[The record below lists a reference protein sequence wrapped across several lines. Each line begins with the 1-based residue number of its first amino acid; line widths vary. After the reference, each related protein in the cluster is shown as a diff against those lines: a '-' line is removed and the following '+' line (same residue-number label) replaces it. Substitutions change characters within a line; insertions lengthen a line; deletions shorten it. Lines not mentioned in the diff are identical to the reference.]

1 MNIFGYI
8 KVGKRVSKA
17 HRLLFE
23 GKNLIMWYKDKPI
36 IGTMIDGKWCCID
49 INGNKEILMYQSLVT
64 QVSFLP
70 SPHEDRE
77 RKNPS
82 HHRWD
87 SGRAWSCSH
96 SAATR
101 PYIWN
106 HQSRMPSAVSI
117 HQRVMCRRKDKL
129 VQNPQRY
136 GIHYQKT
143 INQEQYENYN
153 AERTGILSRK
163 YF

>member
-70 SPHEDRE
+70 SPNEDRE
-77 RKNPS
+77 RKIL
-82 HHRWD
+82 
-87 SGRAWSCSH
+87 AII
-96 SAATR
+96 AE
-101 PYIWN
+101 I
-106 HQSRMPSAVSI
+106 Q
-117 HQRVMCRRKDKL
+117 
-129 VQNPQRY
+129 
-136 GIHYQKT
+136 
-143 INQEQYENYN
+143 
-153 AERTGILSRK
+153 AEREAAHIVPPHVLTTEIINRGCHQPYQAINELCAEGKINWCRTLNDMAFTIRK
-163 YF
+163 Q